1 MNIFRLAGD
10 MTHLMSIV
18 VLLLKIRA
26 TKSCRGISLRTQEMY
41 LLVFLCR
48 YLDLFYSFV
57 SLYNTVMKLIFLASS
72 AAIVYYMRYDRVVK
86 QTYDRRQDTFRYL
99 FLIVPCLILALLIN
113 HAFTLTE
120 ILWTFS
126 IYLEAV
132 AILPQLVLMQRTQNI
147 DNLTGNYVLLLGW
160 GWMYGW
166 SGKWRA
172 SSGSPK
178 GCCVL
183 DGVTAFGTRLISL
196 LVLRRLAIG
205 CSRHIPLPFCAQDI
219 PGPVHPQLD
228 LPLLHRTTLPSVAGM
243 DKRAAANGAVW

>member
-147 DNLTGNYVLLLGW
+147 DNLTGNYVLLLGTYRGLYILNW
-160 GWMYGW
+160 IFRFFTEPHYRQWLVWISGLLQTALYGDFFYYYFKCW
-166 SGKWRA
+166 KSNK
-172 SSGSPK
+172 K
-178 GCCVL
+178 L
-183 DGVTAFGTRLISL
+183 
-196 LVLRRLAIG
+196 
-205 CSRHIPLPFCAQDI
+205 
-219 PGPVHPQLD
+219 
-228 LPLLHRTTLPSVAGM
+228 TLPA
-243 DKRAAANGAVW
+243 